1 MSDKLLPP
9 PGCFTRDEGAFSV
22 VSARVVAGPIAI
34 MTTIFVLLW
43 SCSAFLVIAF
53 VVYPRAG
60 GQKIPMTVN
69 GVPKE
74 ASFTDVLPFVIVTGL
89 MALAGLLAALY
100 LWFGKVVARVTH
112 EQIELFTGVAGIGR
126 RVRVQRNVVRSVVLR
141 NSPIRVSGRPP
152 LKVVELV
159 GSDVTTG
166 LLLGTSGREWF
177 AQELRALL
185 GLQATEK

>member
-1 MSDKLLPP
+1 M
-9 PGCFTRDEGAFSV
+9 
-22 VSARVVAGPIAI
+22 
-34 MTTIFVLLW
+34 
-43 SCSAFLVIAF
+43 
-53 VVYPRAG
+53 
-60 GQKIPMTVN
+60 
-69 GVPKE
+69 
-74 ASFTDVLPFVIVTGL
+74 TGL
-89 MALAGLLAALY
+89 MALAGVLAASY

-112 EQIELFTGVAGIGR
+112 EQIEIFTGVAGIGR

-177 AQELRALL
+177 VQELRALL
-185 GLQATEK
+185 GLKATEQ